1 MFKVLSLLLMSFA
14 VSTANCVPIV
24 QKDIIITN
32 QKEVMICDQQKNTNS
47 DLIVFQNPVS
57 NSTNQTCQDCEF
69 LVHLIQHQM
78 SVANQTLS
86 DIITV
91 VKDVC
96 QRLHSPSGKE
106 CLIVIDD
113 VQQIINWIM
122 NGLSFRQICQKLG
135 FCSIQEEGQYLIRNS
150 SVNY

>member
-14 VSTANCVPIV
+14 VSTANCVPVV

-32 QKEVMICDQQKNTNS
+32 QKEVMICDQQKFTNN
-47 DLIVFQNPVS
+47 DLIVFQNHVS

-86 DIITV
+86 DIIAV

-106 CLIVIDD
+106 CLIVIED

>member
-1 MFKVLSLLLMSFA
+1 MSST
-14 VSTANCVPIV
+14 VSTANCVPVV

-32 QKEVMICDQQKNTNS
+32 QKEVMICDQQKITNS
-47 DLIVFQNPVS
+47 DLIVFQNHVS

-78 SVANQTLS
+78 SVANQTIS
-86 DIITV
+86 DIIKV

-96 QRLHSPSGKE
+96 QRLHSPSGKD
-106 CLIVIDD
+106 CLIIIDD
-113 VQQIINWIM
+113 IQQIIDWIT

-135 FCSIQEEGQYLIRNS
+135 FCSIQEERQYFIRNS